1 MRQNWFKI
9 TNQAGVGE
17 ISIRG
22 IVGISNKSGE
32 DWFGS
37 YEGEGG
43 TVREFEEELR
53 ALDGVSVINLYI
65 SSEGGYVAAGLAIH
79 DMLARHSA
87 RVVAHIDG
95 YAFSIATVI
104 AMAAD
109 EIRMPSN
116 ALLMIHNAA
125 GPAYGD
131 YRVMEQA
138 VASLKAHNQA
148 IIRAYTGKSGQT
160 ADVLQPL
167 MDATTYLDGA
177 AAKALGLADVVT
189 DEVALSACVIDPR
202 MVACLNMERVPE
214 KYRGRFDILSNSTAS
229 VEPTITNSNIM
240 DTQTPP
246 SAPTQQAAAVEIN
259 LQDEAT
265 RQALVTAL
273 QPVIAEA
280 VNAATASLLER
291 LAAAEGAV
299 AAAATE
305 VANLRTAAGNGML
318 SAAASG
324 TATAA
329 AVVSANGNKNEKT
342 RDEFAA
348 LSPREKSEFIKA
360 KGKLID

>member
-1 MRQNWFKI
+1 MRQNWFQI
-9 TNQAGVGE
+9 TNKAGVGE

-53 ALDGVSVINLYI
+53 ALDGVGLINLYL
-65 SSEGGYVAAGLAIH
+65 SSEGGYVSAGLAIH

-131 YRVMEQA
+131 YRAMEQA

-148 IIRAYTGKSGQT
+148 IIRAYTAKSKLE

-167 MDATTYLDGA
+167 MDATTYLDGP
-177 AAKALGLADVVT
+177 AAKALGLVDVVT
-189 DEVALSACVIDPR
+189 DEVALSACAIDGR
-202 MVACLNMERVPE
+202 MMERMPE
-214 KYRGRFDILSNSTAS
+214 KYRARFDMVSNSAAP
-229 VEPTITNSNIM
+229 VEPELITSKIM

-259 LQDEAT
+259 LHDEAT
-265 RQALVTAL
+265 RAALVTAL

-280 VNAATASLLER
+280 VNAATTPLVER
-291 LAAAEGAV
+291 LTAAE
-299 AAAATE
+299 TE
-305 VANLRTAAGNGML
+305 VTNLRAAAGNGML
-318 SAAASG
+318 AAAASG
-324 TATAA
+324 TATPTAIKIEP
-329 AVVSANGNKNEKT
+329 GQNKNEKT
-342 RDEFAA
+342 REEFAA
-348 LSPREKSEFIKA
+348 LSPREKAEFLNKA
-360 KGKLID
+360 KGKVID